1 MVLSRRQ
8 PAGFKLFTWCVDDDV
23 RMGAVTNA
31 SLAAIIIKDNIELHK
46 KINEQIEAG
55 RKVINEQAA
64 VVTDEI
70 PGFGAL
76 SIAAFAA
83 VVLQDEANLLK
94 KIEEDKA
101 EMRRVNVLF
110 DESQANINTYELPD
124 PKRKWR
130 EQLFSCV
137 LCMTCEN
144 NQAPLFLHVFLTGEC
159 VCTVK
164 PAGLKP
170 SFLYLIHVLP
180 GALFFVISF
189 LYLPFAR
196 VLYTQK

>member
-110 DESQANINTYELPD
+110 DESQANINTYEQPD

-144 NQAPLFLHVFLTGEC
+144 NQAPLFLHIFLTGEC
-159 VCTVK
+159 VCTV
-164 PAGLKP
+164 
-170 SFLYLIHVLP
+170 SRQVLNR
-180 GALFFVISF
+180 LFCI
-189 LYLPFAR
+189 
-196 VLYTQK
+196 